1 MSHKPYAIFQFG
13 PNSTRYEILPPSC
26 PRERQCFT
34 KSSVIKADMGDN
46 ESSVLRVTG
55 SSTSTITIEVYHG

>member
-1 MSHKPYAIFQFG
+1 MHKPFAIFQFG
-13 PNSTRYEILPPSC
+13 PNSTIFRILPPSC

-34 KSSVIKADMGDN
+34 KGSIIKADLGDN

>member
-13 PNSTRYEILPPSC
+13 PNSTRYEILPPVC
-26 PRERQCFT
+26 PRERQCFM
-34 KSSVIKADMGDN
+34 KSPIIKNKMGDN

-55 SSTSTITIEVYHG
+55 TSTSTITIEVYHE